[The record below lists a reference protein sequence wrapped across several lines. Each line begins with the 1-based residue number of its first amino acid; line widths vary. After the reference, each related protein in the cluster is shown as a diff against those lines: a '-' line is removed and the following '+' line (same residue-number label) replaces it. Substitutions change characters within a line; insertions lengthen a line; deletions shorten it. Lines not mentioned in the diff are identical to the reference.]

1 LFKIFANAWRV
12 EDIRKKLLFI
22 FLLLLI
28 YRFGSAIPLPG
39 INLELLYQARHGLG
53 GMQTDA
59 LQTIFSMIAGG
70 GLGSVFVM
78 GIAPYITSS
87 IIMQL
92 LTYAIPDVKKF
103 SKSHAILLLRLPR
116 FKRREWCFLTRV
128 ISRTCLATL

>member
-1 LFKIFANAWRV
+1 MFKIFANAWRV

-39 INLELLYQARHGLG
+39 IDLDLLYQARHPGDGGLG
-53 GMQTDA
+53 FDPV
-59 LQTIFSMIAGG
+59 QTIFSMIAGG

-92 LTYAIPDVKKF
+92 LTYAIPQLSAMQKEGEDGRKK
-103 SKSHAILLLRLPR
+103 IQQI
-116 FKRREWCFLTRV
+116 TR
-128 ISRTCLATL
+128 